1 MGRLAG
7 FKYKIVTKRLR
18 AFGFV
23 EYRHESGS
31 HQVWYN
37 QNTKQK
43 AVVPKHTGDIP
54 EGTMRS
60 ILKQADIEVGD
71 FLNIK

>member
-23 EYRHESGS
+23 EYRHGSGS
-31 HQVWYN
+31 HQIWYN
-37 QNTKQK
+37 QNTSQK

-60 ILKQADIEVGD
+60 ILKQADIEVDD
-71 FLNIK
+71 FLNSK

>member
-7 FKYKIVTKRLR
+7 FKYKIVIKRLR

-23 EYRHESGS
+23 EYRHGKGS
-31 HQVWYN
+31 HQIWYN
-37 QNTKQK
+37 QGTKQK
-43 AVVPKHTGDIP
+43 AVVPKHAGDIP

-60 ILKQADIEVGD
+60 ILKQADIEVDD
-71 FLNIK
+71 FLNTK